1 MVQDE
6 HKPDRKSLITSQHGV
21 TYQKT
26 CTFVYDL
33 LAPPIF
39 RNVPELTVYTHVS
52 SSPFCGPLCKNYV
65 NGCPI
70 TLLKGSKCRH
80 DIFLICPWTKVLGL
94 THNGMH
100 AYILKFVLVIFIA
113 FRRVTSRVFTTG
125 PAFLSL
131 QGAPQ

>member
-1 MVQDE
+1 MVQGE
-6 HKPDRKSLITSQHGV
+6 HKPDRKSLITNQHGV

-26 CTFVYDL
+26 CTFVHDL

-52 SSPFCGPLCKNYV
+52 SSPLCKNYV

-80 DIFLICPWTKVLGL
+80 DIFLICSWAKVPGL
-94 THNGMH
+94 THNGMY
-100 AYILKFVLVIFIA
+100 AYIFKFLLDIFIA
-113 FRRVTSRVFTTG
+113 FRRVTSRLFTTG